1 MTRLGH
7 YFELGDLVNRKE
19 GWQGWRNQR
28 LGVVVGVED
37 GVFENDGKLIRVMWS
52 NDYGTFLHPNTT
64 LELAQ

>member
-37 GVFENDGKLIRVMWS
+37 GVFENDGKTDWS
-52 NDYGTFLHPNTT
+52 YGVNDYGTFLHPITT
-64 LELAQ
+64 LELA